1 MSKISICLEYV
12 WLDAKKNF
20 RSKIKVWNIDTSTSK
35 FNGKNYDVLP
45 EWTYDGSS
53 TKQAN
58 GEDSEIVLKPV
69 AIFPKLA
76 GHGYYVLCATYN
88 LEPEIDDNGIQTWK
102 YIQTE
107 SNTWHNAN
115 EIFEKY
121 KDEKPWYGLEQEYFI
136 NPDRL
141 GPDMLPNGLHKPDWR
156 NMEEVQE
163 GDVFMRELRQG
174 QFYCSIGVKNCF
186 YRKVAV
192 EHMEECLK
200 CGINISGINAE
211 VAPNQWE
218 FQVGPVEGINAANQ
232 LLMAR
237 YLLIKLCEK
246 KGFECNFH
254 PKPLFHYQQSL
265 NGSGCHTNFSTEN
278 MRKEGGMTYIQ
289 NACSRLEQEHK
300 KHMENYGI
308 DNELRMS
315 GECETADF
323 NTFSSGKAD
332 RTSSVRIPLF
342 VERDGYGYFE
352 DRRPASNC
360 DPYLVTS
367 LILETTC
374 KDLTEKTIPQ
384 VNNVKMKI
392 VPPLPLKLSLA

>member
-1 MSKISICLEYV
+1 MSKISICLDYI
-12 WLDAKKNF
+12 WLDNEKNF

-53 TKQAN
+53 TKQAD

-88 LEPEIDDNGIQTWK
+88 LEPEIDNNGIQTWK
-102 YIQTE
+102 YTPTRN
-107 SNTWHNAN
+107 NTWHNAN
-115 EIFEKY
+115 EVFEKY

-136 NPDRL
+136 NINDRTRVDNEQGQYYCGV
-141 GPDMLPNGLHKPDWR
+141 GPD
-156 NMEEVQE
+156 
-163 GDVFMRELRQG
+163 
-174 QFYCSIGVKNCF
+174 NCF
-186 YRKVAV
+186 YREIAE

-218 FQVGPVEGINAANQ
+218 FQVGPVEGIHAANQ
-232 LLMAR
+232 LLLSR

-246 KGFECNFH
+246 KKVRVNFH
-254 PKPLFHYQQSL
+254 PKPLYHVQQSV

-289 NACSRLEQEHK
+289 NACSRLEKEHK

-315 GECETADF
+315 GECETAKFD
-323 NTFSSGKAD
+323 TFSSGKAD

-392 VPPLPLKLSLA
+392 MPPLPLKLSLA

>member
-1 MSKISICLEYV
+1 MSKISICLDYI
-12 WLDAKKNF
+12 WLDNEKNF

-53 TKQAN
+53 TKQAD

-88 LEPEIDDNGIQTWK
+88 LEPEIDNNGIQTWK
-102 YIQTE
+102 YTPTRN
-107 SNTWHNAN
+107 NTWHNAN
-115 EIFEKY
+115 EVFEKY

-136 NPDRL
+136 NINDRTRV
-141 GPDMLPNGLHKPDWR
+141 DN
-156 NMEEVQE
+156 E
-163 GDVFMRELRQG
+163 QG
-174 QFYCSIGVKNCF
+174 QYYCSVGTDNCF
-186 YRKVAV
+186 YREIAE

-218 FQVGPVEGINAANQ
+218 FQVGPVEGIHAANQ
-232 LLMAR
+232 LLLSR

-246 KGFECNFH
+246 KKVRVNFH
-254 PKPLFHYQQSL
+254 PKPLYHVQQSV

-289 NACSRLEQEHK
+289 NACSRLEKEHK

-315 GECETADF
+315 GECETAKFD
-323 NTFSSGKAD
+323 TFSSGKAD

-392 VPPLPLKLSLA
+392 MPPLPLKLSLA

>member
-1 MSKISICLEYV
+1 MSKISICLDYI
-12 WLDAKKNF
+12 WLDNEKNF

-88 LEPEIDDNGIQTWK
+88 LEPEIDNNGIQTWK
-102 YIQTE
+102 YTPTRN
-107 SNTWHNAN
+107 NTWHNAN
-115 EIFEKY
+115 EVFEKY

-136 NPDRL
+136 NP
-141 GPDMLPNGLHKPDWR
+141 
-156 NMEEVQE
+156 MERGGIE
-163 GDVFMRELRQG
+163 QG
-174 QFYCSIGVKNCF
+174 QYYCSVGHDNCF
-186 YRKVAV
+186 YREIAE

-218 FQVGPVEGINAANQ
+218 FQVGPVEGIHAANQ
-232 LLMAR
+232 LLLSR

-246 KGFECNFH
+246 KKVRVNFH
-254 PKPLFHYQQSL
+254 PKPLYHVQQSV

-289 NACSRLEQEHK
+289 NACSRLEKEHK

-315 GECETADF
+315 GECETAKFD
-323 NTFSSGKAD
+323 TFSSGKAD

-392 VPPLPLKLSLA
+392 MPPLPLKLSLA

>member
-1 MSKISICLEYV
+1 MSKISICLDYI
-12 WLDAKKNF
+12 WLDNEKNF

-35 FNGKNYDVLP
+35 FNGKNYDMLP

-53 TKQAN
+53 TKQAD

-88 LEPEIDDNGIQTWK
+88 LEPEIDNNGIQTWK
-102 YIQTE
+102 YTPTRN
-107 SNTWHNAN
+107 NTWHNAN
-115 EIFEKY
+115 EVFEKY

-136 NPDRL
+136 NP
-141 GPDMLPNGLHKPDWR
+141 
-156 NMEEVQE
+156 
-163 GDVFMRELRQG
+163 RERGGIEQG
-174 QFYCSIGVKNCF
+174 QYYCSVGHDNCF
-186 YRKVAV
+186 YREIAE

-218 FQVGPVEGINAANQ
+218 FQVGPVEGIHAANQ
-232 LLMAR
+232 LLLSR

-246 KGFECNFH
+246 KKVRVNFH
-254 PKPLFHYQQSL
+254 PKPLYHVQQSV

-289 NACSRLEQEHK
+289 NACSRLEEEHK

-315 GECETADF
+315 GECETAKFD
-323 NTFSSGKAD
+323 TFSSGKAD
-332 RTSSVRIPLF
+332 RISSVRIPLF

-374 KDLTEKTIPQ
+374 KDLTEKTILE

-392 VPPLPLKLSLA
+392 TPTLPLKLSLA

>member
-1 MSKISICLEYV
+1 MSKISICLDYI
-12 WLDAKKNF
+12 WLDNEKNF

-58 GEDSEIVLKPV
+58 GEDSEIVLKPI

-88 LEPEIDDNGIQTWK
+88 LEPEIDNNGIQTWK
-102 YIQTE
+102 YTPTRN
-107 SNTWHNAN
+107 NTWHNAN
-115 EIFEKY
+115 EVFEKY

-136 NPDRL
+136 NP
-141 GPDMLPNGLHKPDWR
+141 
-156 NMEEVQE
+156 MERGGIE
-163 GDVFMRELRQG
+163 QG
-174 QFYCSIGVKNCF
+174 QYYCSVGHDNCF
-186 YRKVAV
+186 YREIAE

-218 FQVGPVEGINAANQ
+218 FQVGPVEGIHAANQ
-232 LLMAR
+232 LLLSR

-246 KGFECNFH
+246 KKVRVNFH
-254 PKPLFHYQQSL
+254 PKPLYHVQQSV

-289 NACSRLEQEHK
+289 NACSRLEKEHK

-315 GECETADF
+315 GECETAKFD
-323 NTFSSGKAD
+323 TFSSGKAD

-392 VPPLPLKLSLA
+392 MPPLPLKLSLA

>member
-1 MSKISICLEYV
+1 MSKISICLDYI
-12 WLDAKKNF
+12 WLDNEKNF

-53 TKQAN
+53 TKQAD

-88 LEPEIDDNGIQTWK
+88 LEPEIDNNGIQTWK
-102 YIQTE
+102 YTPTRN
-107 SNTWHNAN
+107 NTWHNAN
-115 EIFEKY
+115 EVFEKY

-136 NPDRL
+136 NP
-141 GPDMLPNGLHKPDWR
+141 
-156 NMEEVQE
+156 MERGGIE
-163 GDVFMRELRQG
+163 QG
-174 QFYCSIGVKNCF
+174 QYYCSVGHDNCF
-186 YRKVAV
+186 YREIAE

-218 FQVGPVEGINAANQ
+218 FQVGPVEGIHAANQ
-232 LLMAR
+232 LLLSR

-246 KGFECNFH
+246 KKVRVNFH
-254 PKPLFHYQQSL
+254 PKPLYHVQQSV

-289 NACSRLEQEHK
+289 NACSRLEKEHK

-315 GECETADF
+315 GECETAKFD
-323 NTFSSGKAD
+323 TFSSGKAD

-392 VPPLPLKLSLA
+392 MPPLPLKLSLA